1 MGLVR
6 SAKCVQSEI
15 VSYNREMIIWYQSSL
30 HYLLYYKI
38 VQWMFTVSK
47 RQTLE
52 RGIRYTFR
60 LHNLYGRKSCFWS
73 LVSNLNTITPF
84 YVGWAYQNLVEERC
98 NMTLLFF
105 CFIVFSCFFFTW
117 KKLRF
122 ESTKGY
128 IISWFLNLTLL
139 STRKPISS
147 VVCR

>member
-84 YVGWAYQNLVEERC
+84 MWAELIK
-98 NMTLLFF
+98 TLLKKGVTWHCCFF
-105 CFIVFSCFFFTW
+105 VFLFYCFFFTW
-117 KKLRF
+117 KKTQIWKHQGLYN
-122 ESTKGY
+122 K
-128 IISWFLNLTLL
+128 LVLKLD
-139 STRKPISS
+139 SS
-147 VVCR
+147 FNKKAHFKCGL

>member
-73 LVSNLNTITPF
+73 LVSNLNTVTPF
-84 YVGWAYQNLVEERC
+84 MWAEFIKTLLKKGVTWHC
-98 NMTLLFF
+98 CFFVLLFF
-105 CFIVFSCFFFTW
+105 LVFSLHE

-128 IISWFLNLTLL
+128 IIS
-139 STRKPISS
+139 
-147 VVCR
+147 